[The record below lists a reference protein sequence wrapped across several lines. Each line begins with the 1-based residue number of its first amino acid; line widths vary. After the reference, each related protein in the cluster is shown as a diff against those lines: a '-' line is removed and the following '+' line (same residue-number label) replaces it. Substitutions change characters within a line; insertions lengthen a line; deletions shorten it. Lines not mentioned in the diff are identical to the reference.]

1 MYYNILFINSTF
13 RFSSDQI
20 RTLKLHIK
28 IGHFNNINKLVC
40 LQCQYQAPD
49 NTDLVQHLKQ
59 EHRKN
64 QNHHQTFRCLK
75 CPNQE
80 IFDSKASLKEHL
92 KAKHALSFKCALCE
106 FSTSSDANLVQHVS
120 ETHNDH
126 CLNEVITDYVCP
138 LCLNEKSFENAL
150 DLSTHLRQNHSKD
163 LGTKCCFCD
172 KVRSSYGATIRHIDT
187 VHFDIRKFL
196 SDCSRKLIA
205 PVIKK
210 TNLNRK

>member
-1 MYYNILFINSTF
+1 M
-13 RFSSDQI
+13 
-20 RTLKLHIK
+20 
-28 IGHFNNINKLVC
+28 VC

-49 NTDLVQHLKQ
+49 NTDLVQHLKK
-59 EHRKN
+59 EHRKD

-187 VHFDIRKFL
+187 VHFDIRKFPCHICNHRFTCKRDIDKHL
-196 SDCSRKLIA
+196 KIHERGSSSPLHNNPSTGK
-205 PVIKK
+205 
-210 TNLNRK
+210 N